1 MGYREAAGVVLIEEN
16 GEEPGV
22 WLRKAEGRTKA
33 PYRTLKGGEL
43 PKMRQLL
50 LAGVLMSAMLS
61 LASAN
66 DLQLSK
72 IFDACMAKADGERGA
87 IATCY
92 EKEFPAQDARL
103 NVAYKKLLGD
113 LDESR
118 RIYLRDT
125 QRDWIKSRD
134 STCALTIK
142 LYHNSWMR
150 YISEPWCRTEETARR
165 AGLLED
171 MKLGDD

>member
-22 WLRKAEGRTKA
+22 WLRKTEGRTEA
-33 PYRTLKGGEL
+33 PYRTPKGGEL

-50 LAGVLMSAMLS
+50 LAGVLVSAMLS

-72 IFDACMAKADGERGA
+72 NFDVCMAKADGERGA
-87 IATCY
+87 IAICY
-92 EKEFPAQDARL
+92 EKEFPGQDARL

-113 LDESR
+113 LD
-118 RIYLRDT
+118 
-125 QRDWIKSRD
+125 D
-134 STCALTIK
+134 S
-142 LYHNSWMR
+142 
-150 YISEPWCRTEETARR
+150 
-165 AGLLED
+165 
-171 MKLGDD
+171 